1 MKPKSKVGDSSERN
15 NQQAAG
21 ECRSCKGS
29 RSRKDSQ
36 AGDESLGMDASIT
49 RRDFLGSTLLASGA
63 ALLSQRTPAQTADE
77 FTGYGGL
84 GDYANSNGNTREV
97 MLAGHQMRDGVFD
110 ESATDIADTGET
122 YDCVVVGGGI
132 SGLAAAV
139 TFLREAGSRKSV
151 LVLENHPIFG
161 GEAKRNEFEV
171 DGKRLIAHQ
180 GSAIYFVPYPHSVI
194 GRFYESIGLSAP
206 RLDYQRWD
214 GPGKLGRT
222 PYETADPASGQ
233 YGFWFAAPK
242 AGREG
247 IWVMDPLKSQLQGA
261 PLSDNDRRELLHW
274 FAGSPGATDTPPK
287 FEGDEISRYLD
298 SITLEQH
305 YMNRFGITQE
315 TSRKYLTAVEGG
327 AYGLGPD
334 ALSAYTDYAFDLLH
348 PLGDD
353 SESAQMFPGGN
364 AAIAR
369 LMVKTLNP
377 AAIEG
382 EHTIEGTHRGRVRFD
397 LLDTPDCA
405 ARVRLSSTVVSVRHD
420 GDAKSAGS
428 VSIVYFRAGRLH
440 RVKARSAV
448 IAGGSWTAKHI
459 VKDLPSEHANAYAQF
474 HRSPCL
480 MANVAV
486 RNTRFLQKLGI
497 TGCRWFNG
505 FGTELN
511 AYRSA
516 TIGDAARTLSPDSP
530 TVLTLKVLFQSPGL
544 STREQGVRGR
554 AEMLGT
560 SFREYERRI
569 REQFTRMFSGTGF
582 HPRRDIAAI
591 ILNRWGHAYLSPQ
604 PGFFFGANGKP
615 APRDV
620 LRGAPFGRIAFAN
633 TDLAGAM
640 DHRSAILEAQRAV
653 NQLLDQVLTT

>member
-1 MKPKSKVGDSSERN
+1 
-15 NQQAAG
+15 
-21 ECRSCKGS
+21 
-29 RSRKDSQ
+29 
-36 AGDESLGMDASIT
+36 MDTSIT
-49 RRDFLGSTLLASGA
+49 RRDFIGSTLVATGG
-63 ALLSQRTPAQTADE
+63 ALLSQPAAAQAGVTDE

-84 GDYANSNGNTREV
+84 GDYATSNGNTLDV
-97 MLAGHQMRDGVFD
+97 VTAGHRMRDGVLD
-110 ESATDIADTGET
+110 RLDAADTGET

-139 TFLREAGSRKSV
+139 TFLREAGPSKKV

-206 RLDYQRWD
+206 RLNYQRWD
-214 GPGKLGRT
+214 GPGPLGRT
-222 PYETADPASGQ
+222 PYESGQ
-233 YGFWFAAPK
+233 NGFWFASPEGA
-242 AGREG
+242 RDG
-247 IWVMDPLKSQLQGA
+247 IWVMDPVKSQLKGA
-261 PLSDNDRRELLHW
+261 PLSQNDRADLLRCL
-274 FAGSPGATDTPPK
+274 GGADAPDTPPQ
-287 FEGDEISRYLD
+287 FEGDEISRRLD

-305 YMNRFGITQE
+305 YMSRLGISQAA
-315 TSRKYLTAVEGG
+315 SRKYLTAVEGG

-348 PLGDD
+348 PLGDEAD
-353 SESAQMFPGGN
+353 SAQMFPGGN
-364 AAIAR
+364 ATIAR

-382 EHTIEGTHRGRVRFD
+382 EPTIEGVHQGRVRFD
-397 LLDTPDCA
+397 LLDVPDAA

-420 GDAKSAGS
+420 GDPKTADSLS
-428 VSIVYFRAGRLH
+428 VSYFRAGKLY

-459 VKDLPSEHANAYAQF
+459 VEDLPAEYADAYGQF

-486 RNTRFLQKLGI
+486 RNWRFLNKLGI
-497 TGCRWFNG
+497 TGCRWFDG
-505 FGTELN
+505 FGTELSV
-511 AYRSA
+511 YRRA
-516 TIGDAARTLSPDSP
+516 TIGDVDQSVSPDSP

-544 STREQGVRGR
+544 PTREQGVRGR

-569 REQFTRMFSGTGF
+569 REQFTRMFSKAGF
-582 HPRRDIAAI
+582 NPRRDIAAI

-604 PGFFFGANGKP
+604 PGFFFGTGGKP

-640 DHRSAILEAQRAV
+640 DHRSSILEAQRAV

>member
-1 MKPKSKVGDSSERN
+1 MSTKSKVGD
-15 NQQAAG
+15 
-21 ECRSCKGS
+21 
-29 RSRKDSQ
+29 
-36 AGDESLGMDASIT
+36 SLGMDASIT
-49 RRDFLGSTLLASGA
+49 RRDFIGSTLVASGA
-63 ALLSQRTPAQTADE
+63 ALLSQHAAAKDAVTDE

-84 GDYANSNGNTREV
+84 GDYAASNGNTLEV
-97 MLAGHQMRDGVFD
+97 VTAGHRMRDGVLD
-110 ESATDIADTGET
+110 RLDAVDTGET

-132 SGLAAAV
+132 SGLAAAL
-139 TFLREAGSRKSV
+139 TFLQEAGSSRTV

-206 RLDYQRWD
+206 RLNYQRWD
-214 GPGKLGRT
+214 GPGQLGRT
-222 PYETADPASGQ
+222 PYESGQ
-233 YGFWFAAPK
+233 NGFWFAAP
-242 AGREG
+242 EG
-247 IWVMDPLKSQLQGA
+247 ARDGVWVMDPVKSGLQGA
-261 PLSDNDRRELLHW
+261 PLSQSDRADLLRCLG
-274 FAGSPGATDTPPK
+274 GSDAPDTPPL
-287 FEGDEISRYLD
+287 FEGDEISRRLD

-305 YMNRFGITQE
+305 YMSRLGISQAA
-315 TSRKYLTAVEGG
+315 SRKYLTAVEGG

-348 PLGDD
+348 PMGDE

-364 AAIAR
+364 AGIAR
-369 LMVKTLNP
+369 LIVKTLNP

-382 EHTIEGTHRGRVRFD
+382 DVHQGRVRFER
-397 LLDTPDCA
+397 LDAPESA
-405 ARVRLSSTVVSVRHD
+405 ARIRLSSTVVSVKHE
-420 GDAKSAGS
+420 GDPKTADTLS
-428 VSIVYFRAGRLH
+428 VTYSRGGKLY

-448 IAGGSWTAKHI
+448 VAGGSWTAKHI
-459 VKDLPSEHANAYAQF
+459 VKDLPPAYVDAYAQF

-486 RNTRFLQKLGI
+486 RNWRFLHKLGI
-497 TGCRWFNG
+497 TGCRWFDG
-505 FGTELN
+505 FGTELSV
-511 AYRSA
+511 YRRA
-516 TIGDAARTLSPDSP
+516 LIGDVDETASPDSP

-544 STREQGVRGR
+544 PTREQGVRGR

-560 SFREYERRI
+560 PFREYERRI
-569 REQFTRMFSGTGF
+569 REQFTRMFSKAGF
-582 HPRRDIAAI
+582 NPRRDIAGI

-604 PGFFFGANGKP
+604 PGFFFGTNGKP

-640 DHRSAILEAQRAV
+640 DHRSSILEAQRAV
-653 NQLLDQVLTT
+653 NQLLDQVLTA

>member
-1 MKPKSKVGDSSERN
+1 MTNQRRPGD
-15 NQQAAG
+15 A
-21 ECRSCKGS
+21 
-29 RSRKDSQ
+29 
-36 AGDESLGMDASIT
+36 SLGMEASIT

-63 ALLSQRTPAQTADE
+63 GLLSQQASAKSAATDE

-84 GDYANSNGNTREV
+84 GDYATSNGNTLEV
-97 MLAGHQMRDGVFD
+97 VSAGHGMRDGLFD
-110 ESATDIADTGET
+110 RPDADLVDTGEI
-122 YDCVVVGGGI
+122 YDCVIVGGGI

-139 TFLREAGSRKSV
+139 TFLQEAGPRTKV
-151 LVLENHPIFG
+151 LILENHPIFG

-194 GRFYESIGLSAP
+194 GRFYDSIGLKTP
-206 RLDYQRWD
+206 RLEYQRWD

-222 PYETADPASGQ
+222 PYDSGE
-233 YGFWFAAPK
+233 YGFWFASPK
-242 AGREG
+242 GVRDG
-247 IWVMDPLKSQLQGA
+247 IWVMDPLNSQLKGA
-261 PLSDNDRRELLHW
+261 PLPEGDRRELLRW
-274 FAGSPGATDTPPK
+274 LNGNPGVTDAPPRY
-287 FEGDEISRYLD
+287 EGDEISRHLD

-305 YMNRFGITQE
+305 YMNRFGIMQE

-334 ALSAYTDYAFDLLH
+334 ALSAYTDYAFDMLH
-348 PLGDD
+348 PLGDESD
-353 SESAQMFPGGN
+353 SVQMFPGGN
-364 AAIAR
+364 AEIAR

-382 EHTIEGTHRGRVRFD
+382 EHTIEGVHQGRVRFD
-397 LLDTPDCA
+397 LLDTPESA
-405 ARVRLSSTVVSVRHD
+405 ARLRLSSTVVSVKHD
-420 GDAKSAGS
+420 GDPKKADSL
-428 VSIVYFRAGRLH
+428 SITYLRAGRLH

-448 IAGGSWTAKHI
+448 VAGGSWTAKHI
-459 VKDLPSEHANAYAQF
+459 VEDLPAEYADAYAQF

-486 RNTRFLQKLGI
+486 RNWRFLQKLGI
-497 TGCRWFNG
+497 TGCRWFDG
-505 FGTELN
+505 FGTDLN
-511 AYRSA
+511 VYRGA
-516 TIGDAARTLSPDSP
+516 TIGDVDETLSPDAP
-530 TVLTLKVLFQSPGL
+530 IVLTLKVLFQSPGL
-544 STREQGVRGR
+544 TTREQGMRGR

-560 SFREYERRI
+560 PFKEYERRI
-569 REQFTRMFSGTGF
+569 REQFTRMFSKAGF
-582 HPRRDIAAI
+582 NPRRDIAAI

-604 PGFFFGANGKP
+604 PGFFFGTKGKP

-640 DHRSAILEAQRAV
+640 DHRSSILEAQRAV
-653 NQLLDQVLTT
+653 SQLLDQVLV

>member
-1 MKPKSKVGDSSERN
+1 MAAKSKVSDP
-15 NQQAAG
+15 
-21 ECRSCKGS
+21 
-29 RSRKDSQ
+29 
-36 AGDESLGMDASIT
+36 LGMGASIT
-49 RRDFLGSTLLASGA
+49 RRDFIGSTLVASGA
-63 ALLSQRTPAQTADE
+63 ALLSQRTPAKDAVTDE
-77 FTGYGGL
+77 LTGYGGL
-84 GDYANSNGNTREV
+84 GDYATSNGNTLEV
-97 MLAGHQMRDGVFD
+97 VTAGHQMRDGVLD
-110 ESATDIADTGET
+110 RLDAVDTGET
-122 YDCVVVGGGI
+122 YDCVIVGGGI

-139 TFLREAGSRKSV
+139 TFLKEAGPSKKV

-171 DGKRLIAHQ
+171 DGKRLMAHQ
-180 GSAIYFVPYPHSVI
+180 GSAIFFVPYPRSVI

-206 RLDYQRWD
+206 RLNYQRWD
-214 GPGKLGRT
+214 GPGQLGRT
-222 PYETADPASGQ
+222 PYESGQ
-233 YGFWFAAPK
+233 NGFWFASPEGA
-242 AGREG
+242 RDG
-247 IWVMDPLKSQLQGA
+247 IWVMDPVKSQLKGA
-261 PLSDNDRRELLHW
+261 PLSQSDRADLLRCLG
-274 FAGSPGATDTPPK
+274 GSDAPDTPPQ
-287 FEGDEISRYLD
+287 FEGDEISRRLD

-305 YMNRFGITQE
+305 YMSRLGISQTA
-315 TSRKYLTAVEGG
+315 SRKYLTAVEGG

-334 ALSAYTDYAFDLLH
+334 ALSAYTDYAFNLLH
-348 PLGDD
+348 PLGDEAD
-353 SESAQMFPGGN
+353 SVQMFPGGN
-364 AAIAR
+364 ADIAR

-382 EHTIEGTHRGRVRFD
+382 EHSIEGVHKGRVRFD
-397 LLDTPDCA
+397 LLDVPDAA

-420 GDAKSAGS
+420 GNPKTADSLS
-428 VSIVYFRAGRLH
+428 VSYFRAGRLY

-459 VKDLPSEHANAYAQF
+459 VKDLPAEYADAYAQF

-486 RNTRFLQKLGI
+486 RNWRFLNKLGI
-497 TGCRWFNG
+497 TGCRWFDG
-505 FGTELN
+505 FGTELSV
-511 AYRSA
+511 YRRA
-516 TIGDAARTLSPDSP
+516 TIGDVDETLSPDSP

-544 STREQGVRGR
+544 PTREQGVRGR

-569 REQFTRMFSGTGF
+569 REQFTRMFSRAGF
-582 HPRRDIAAI
+582 NPRRDIAAI

-604 PGFFFGANGKP
+604 PGFFFGTQGKP

-640 DHRSAILEAQRAV
+640 DHRSSILEAQRAV
-653 NQLLDQVLTT
+653 DQLLDQVLT

>member
-1 MKPKSKVGDSSERN
+1 MSAESKVGDS
-15 NQQAAG
+15 
-21 ECRSCKGS
+21 
-29 RSRKDSQ
+29 
-36 AGDESLGMDASIT
+36 LGMDAAIT
-49 RRDFLGSTLLASGA
+49 RRDFIGSTLVATGA
-63 ALLSQRTPAQTADE
+63 ALMSPHAAAKDAVTDE

-84 GDYANSNGNTREV
+84 GDYATSNGNTLEV
-97 MLAGHQMRDGVFD
+97 VTAGHQMRDGVLD
-110 ESATDIADTGET
+110 RLDAVDTGET

-139 TFLREAGSRKSV
+139 TFLQAAGPSKKV

-206 RLDYQRWD
+206 RLNYQRWD
-214 GPGKLGRT
+214 GPGKLGHT
-222 PYETADPASGQ
+222 PYESGQ
-233 YGFWFAAPK
+233 NGFWFASPDGA
-242 AGREG
+242 RDG
-247 IWVMDPLKSQLQGA
+247 IWVMDPVKSGLKGA
-261 PLSDNDRRELLHW
+261 PLSASDRADLLRCLG
-274 FAGSPGATDTPPK
+274 GSDAPDTPPQ
-287 FEGDEISRYLD
+287 FAGDEISRRLD

-305 YMNRFGITQE
+305 YMSRLGISQAA
-315 TSRKYLTAVEGG
+315 SRKYLTAVEGG

-348 PLGDD
+348 PMGDEAD
-353 SESAQMFPGGN
+353 SAQMFPGGN
-364 AAIAR
+364 AGIAR
-369 LMVKTLNP
+369 LIVKTLNP

-382 EHTIEGTHRGRVRFD
+382 EVHQGRVRFD
-397 LLDTPDCA
+397 LLDAPEAA
-405 ARVRLSSTVVSVRHD
+405 ARIRLSSTVVSVKHD
-420 GDAKSAGS
+420 GDPKTADSL
-428 VSIVYFRAGRLH
+428 SIAYFRAGKLY

-448 IAGGSWTAKHI
+448 VAGGSWTAKHI
-459 VKDLPSEHANAYAQF
+459 VKDLPAAYAEAYAQF

-486 RNTRFLQKLGI
+486 RNWRFLHELGI
-497 TGCRWFNG
+497 TGCRWFDG
-505 FGTELN
+505 FGTELSV
-511 AYRSA
+511 YRRA
-516 TIGDAARTLSPDSP
+516 LIGDVDEAVSPDSP

-544 STREQGVRGR
+544 PTREQGVRGR

-560 SFREYERRI
+560 PFREYERRI
-569 REQFTRMFSGTGF
+569 REQLTRMFARAGF
-582 HPRRDIAAI
+582 NPRRDIAGI

-604 PGFFFGANGKP
+604 PGFFFGTNGKP

-640 DHRSAILEAQRAV
+640 DHRSSILEAQRAV